1 MRLKLKPYYKAW
13 WILTWILR
21 NSRYFCMTQIWRQT
35 DTFSTIMRRWCWNA
49 SSVNHCN
56 TGNTVRTRGMVRQNL
71 SRIINIISKMFY
83 TIIICGKIQFLK
95 YSCDIR
101 FSQESREHVEFH
113 LIHSKP
119 IKFFQL
125 QNYLKHILLVWSTTP
140 NFEHFSAKIYFT
152 SNRI

>member
-1 MRLKLKPYYKAW
+1 M
-13 WILTWILR
+13 TWILR

-35 DTFSTIMRRWCWNA
+35 DTFSTIMRRWCWNT

-56 TGNTVRTRGMVRQNL
+56 TGNTVRTRGMVCQNL
-71 SRIINIISKMFY
+71 NRIINMIIDY

-101 FSQESREHVEFH
+101 FLLKHHVEFH

-140 NFEHFSAKIYFT
+140 NFQHFSVKAYFT